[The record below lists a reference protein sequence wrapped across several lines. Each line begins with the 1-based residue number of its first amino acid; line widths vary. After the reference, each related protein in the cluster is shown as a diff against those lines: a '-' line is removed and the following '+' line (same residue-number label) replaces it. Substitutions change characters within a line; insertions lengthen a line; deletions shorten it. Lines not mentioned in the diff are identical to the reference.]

1 MNEKECFV
9 LGEPGTKI
17 YSVKWDEEDKY
28 IACSC
33 ENGTVRIFNVQK
45 RKLSYL
51 INSSI
56 PNIPFSYVKWRP

>member
-1 MNEKECFV
+1 MDEKESYV

-17 YSVKWDEEDKY
+17 YSVKWDAEDKY

-33 ENGTVRIFNVQK
+33 ENGTVRIFNTRK

-51 INSSI
+51 ISSLI
-56 PNIPFSYVKWRP
+56 PGVPFSYVKWRP